1 MIPLTPTPNPKAY
14 THEPMI
20 HITVI
25 RNFAISLALSL
36 SFLATSNA
44 QAESAKEMQSSARA
58 ALQDLYRTTPA
69 ASALGEK
76 AAGVLVFPEIIK
88 GGFVVAA
95 QYGNGVL
102 FKRGA
107 VAGYYNTTSASFG
120 FQAGVQKFGYAL
132 FFMTEEDLKYLNT
145 SEGWEVGAL
154 PSLTIVDTGVARSLS
169 TTTLQKGMYAFFF
182 SQKGLMGGLS
192 LQGTKIT
199 RISPDK

>member
-1 MIPLTPTPNPKAY
+1 MNRLSVTVQLTLIIFSIGLSVLTRIAPL
-14 THEPMI
+14 H
-20 HITVI
+20 
-25 RNFAISLALSL
+25 
-36 SFLATSNA
+36 
-44 QAESAKEMQSSARA
+44 AESKSDMERA
-58 ALQDLYRTTPA
+58 AGHALNHLYHTTPA
-69 ASALGEK
+69 ARALGEK

-102 FKRGA
+102 FKRGN
-107 VAGYYNTTSASFG
+107 VAGYYNTSSASFG

-132 FFMTEEDLKYLNT
+132 FFMTEEDLRYL
-145 SEGWEVGAL
+145 SDSSGWEIGAL

-182 SQKGLMGGLS
+182 EQRGLMGGLS

-199 RISPDK
+199 RIHPDEK

>member
-1 MIPLTPTPNPKAY
+1 MLNVANIGTL
-14 THEPMI
+14 I
-20 HITVI
+20 V
-25 RNFAISLALSL
+25 SLLFVAS
-36 SFLATSNA
+36 SSAH
-44 QAESAKEMQSSARA
+44 AESAHELQRSARQ
-58 ALQDLYRTTPA
+58 ALQELYRTTPA
-69 ASALGEK
+69 AVALGK
-76 AAGVLVFPEIIK
+76 RAAGVLVFPEIIK

-107 VAGYYNTTSASFG
+107 VAGYYNTSSASFG
-120 FQAGVQKFGYAL
+120 FQAGVQKFGYAI
-132 FFMTEEDLKYLNT
+132 FFMTEEDLTYL
-145 SEGWEVGAL
+145 SSSAGWEIGAL

-199 RISPDK
+199 HIHPDK

>member
-1 MIPLTPTPNPKAY
+1 M
-14 THEPMI
+14 
-20 HITVI
+20 
-25 RNFAISLALSL
+25 LAAPSVY
-36 SFLATSNA
+36 
-44 QAESAKEMQSSARA
+44 AESAQELQRSSRQ
-58 ALQDLYRTTPA
+58 ALQELYRTTPA
-69 ASALGEK
+69 AAALGEK

-95 QYGNGVL
+95 QYGNGAL
-102 FKRGA
+102 FKGGE

-132 FFMTEEDLKYLNT
+132 FFMTEEDLRYLNA
-145 SEGWEVGAL
+145 SQGWEIGAL

-182 SQKGLMGGLS
+182 GQKGLMGGLS

-199 RISPDK
+199 RIHPYK